1 MRKGVKRKIRPA
13 MLPNLPMLD
22 SEITK
27 WRLRILLQARYLETV
42 EQINAFNKSMVTLVG
57 AMSHDQHSKALIG
70 TVIKIM
76 HQAIQRHE
84 HGITPYIDTRGRNYI
99 EQVSQWLETWIAQG
113 RMTMRSINNSE
124 AYVELM
130 EKKKLEAL
138 LK

>member
-27 WRLRILLQARYLETV
+27 WRLRILLQARCLETV

-57 AMSHDQHSKALIG
+57 AMNHDQHSKALIG

-76 HQAIQRHE
+76 QQAIQRHE